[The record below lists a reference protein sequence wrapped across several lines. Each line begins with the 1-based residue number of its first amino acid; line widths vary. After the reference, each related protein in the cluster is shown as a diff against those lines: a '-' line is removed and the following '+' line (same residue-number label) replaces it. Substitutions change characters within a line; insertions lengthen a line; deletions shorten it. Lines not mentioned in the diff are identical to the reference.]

1 MGVALIQ
8 PSFAGGEVSPRLGGR
23 IDLAK
28 YHSSAAAIEN
38 YIVRPEGGLIRRPG
52 TRFAGAAKHAAKT
65 CRLVPFQFST
75 VQAYILE
82 IGDLYLRVWKD
93 HGQVESSPGTAYEIA
108 TPYAEGA
115 LGGLSFAQ
123 SADILY
129 IAHGSHQPRKLSRTG
144 HTAWTLTPY
153 QPNDGPFL
161 ERNVDAAK
169 TIAASGDTGTI
180 TLTASAALFDPGH
193 VGALFWLQM
202 PDLAAI
208 SPWESDMAGP
218 TVGSYCRYNGQ
229 YYKALA
235 IGAANKTGTVP
246 PTHDEGAGYD
256 GIGTKNVQWA
266 FQHKGFGVVRITGF
280 TSATSVTASVLKKL
294 PHTLA
299 GGATSKWA
307 EGAWST
313 LRGWPAAV
321 SFHEQRLIW
330 ANTPARP
337 QTIWAS
343 ASGDYERFE
352 PGTRD
357 DDAFTYG
364 IASSQVNAIRWLASG
379 ATFLVGTMG
388 QEFAATGSSP
398 GDPLTPTAVRIV
410 PQSGEGSN
418 IAEPARLG
426 SETLFVNR
434 AGRKVMTLLYSVDA
448 DAYVPVDLLQ
458 LAEHLTASA
467 TIAAIAWAR
476 EPLRTLWASR
486 SDGVLLSLTYKREEQ
501 VYAWA
506 RHPRD
511 GAVESIAAI
520 PTPDGASDELWLV
533 TRRVVAGLTVRHVEF
548 MAQPFE
554 PANENDKA
562 NMPYLDAALAY
573 NGAPATVLSGLG
585 HLEGRTVKVIANG
598 ALHPARVVAGGA
610 ITVDYPVTTALVG
623 LAYTSRLKTLR
634 LEGGGAGTAQ
644 GKVKRIARITVRVL
658 NGMGGKVGTTEAV
671 MEDLIRRDQSDPMDA
686 SPPLRSGD
694 FDVFPASDYE
704 SDGQIIIVQDEPL
717 PLDILAVMPRVA
729 VGEG

>member
-1 MGVALIQ
+1 MQA
-8 PSFAGGEVSPRLGGR
+8 SFAGGEISPQLGGR
-23 IDLAK
+23 VDLAK

-38 YIVRPEGGLIRRPG
+38 YIVRPLGGVTRRPS
-52 TRFAGAAKHAAKT
+52 TIFVGAAKHAAKT

-75 VQAYILE
+75 VQAYVLE
-82 IGDLYLRVWKD
+82 FGDLYLRVWKD
-93 HGQVESSPGTAYEIA
+93 HGQVESAPGTPTEIA
-108 TPYAEGA
+108 TPYAEA
-115 LGGLSFAQ
+115 ELATLSFAQ

-129 IAHGSHQPRKLSRTG
+129 IAHGLHQPRKLSRTG
-144 HTAWTLTPY
+144 HTAWTLTGY

-169 TIAASGDTGTI
+169 TISASGETGTV
-180 TLTASAALFDPGH
+180 TLTASSALFAPGH
-193 VGALFWLQM
+193 VGALFFLQM
-202 PDLAAI
+202 PDLAAV
-208 SPWESDMAGP
+208 SPWESDMTGP
-218 TVGSYCRYNGQ
+218 TVNSLCRYNGQ
-229 YYKALA
+229 YYKATA

-246 PTHDEGAGYD
+246 PTHDEGQGYD
-256 GIGTKNVQWA
+256 GIGAKNVQWA
-266 FQHKGFGVVRITGF
+266 FEHKGFGVVRVTGYS
-280 TSATSVTASVLKKL
+280 SATSVTATVLKKL
-294 PHTLA
+294 PHTVV

-307 EGAWST
+307 EGAWSG

-343 ASGDYERFE
+343 AAGDYERFE

-357 DDAFTYG
+357 DDAFSYG
-364 IASSQVNAIRWLASG
+364 IASNQVNAIRWLASG

-398 GDPLTPTAVRIV
+398 GEPLTPTAVRIV
-410 PQSGEGSN
+410 PQASEGSN
-418 IAEPARLG
+418 TAEPARLG

-458 LAEHLTASA
+458 LAEHLTTGQA

-476 EPLRTLWASR
+476 APLNTLWAVR
-486 SDGVLLSLTYKREEQ
+486 SDGLLLSLTYKREEQ

-511 GAVESIAAI
+511 GAVESIGVVPAPGGAA
-520 PTPDGASDELWLV
+520 DELWLV
-533 TRRVVAGLTVRHVEF
+533 TRRSVNGATVRHVEY
-548 MAQPFE
+548 MTQPFE
-554 PANENDKA
+554 PAHANDKA
-562 NMPYLDAALAY
+562 GMAYLDAALDYA
-573 NGAPATVLSGLG
+573 GAPATVLSGLG
-585 HLEGRTVKVIANG
+585 HLEGRSVKIVANG
-598 ALHPARVVAGGA
+598 ALHPDRVVSGGA
-610 ITVDYPVTTALVG
+610 VTLDYPVTQAVVG
-623 LAYTSRLKTLR
+623 LGYTSRLKTLR
-634 LEGGGAGTAQ
+634 LEGGAAGTAQ
-644 GKVKRIARITVRVL
+644 GKVKRIARLTVRVL
-658 NGMGGKVGTTEAV
+658 NGMGGKAGTNEAL
-671 MEDLIRRDQSDPMDA
+671 MEELVRRDQSDPMDA

-704 SDGQIIIVQDEPL
+704 TDGQITIVQDEPL
-717 PLDILAVMPRVA
+717 PLDILCVMPRVA